1 MQPTLHLVEDLHV
14 GVQRRIG
21 HGVEAVEGVIGRGDA
36 GASGRLAQGLLHRP
50 HGSRPALPSALTCRA
65 ALLRASGPEPV
76 TVVVDGKI
84 GEMASVKD
92 CEGALRRLAASLAEV
107 DPELRARHLPTRR
120 VACRIKDLDVV
131 YVARLDEAGVRG
143 LAPASPVG
151 EIPADTEVKVTVTSD
166 DLMALANGE
175 DDVLQAWLRGRVQ
188 ISAPMR
194 DMLRLR
200 ALVGL

>member
-1 MQPTLHLVEDLHV
+1 MGRKRV
-14 GVQRRIG
+14 G
-21 HGVEAVEGVIGRGDA
+21 
-36 GASGRLAQGLLHRP
+36 
-50 HGSRPALPSALTCRA
+50 A
-65 ALLRASGPEPV
+65 AA
-76 TVVVDGKI
+76 DGKI
-84 GEMASVKD
+84 GEMATVKD
-92 CEGALRRLAASLAEV
+92 CEGAMRRLASWLADV
-107 DPELRARHLPTRR
+107 DPELRSRHVPSRR

-131 YVARLDEAGVRG
+131 YVARLDEDGVHG

-166 DLMALANGE
+166 DLLALANG
-175 DDVLQAWLRGRVQ
+175 DDDLMQAWLRGRIQ